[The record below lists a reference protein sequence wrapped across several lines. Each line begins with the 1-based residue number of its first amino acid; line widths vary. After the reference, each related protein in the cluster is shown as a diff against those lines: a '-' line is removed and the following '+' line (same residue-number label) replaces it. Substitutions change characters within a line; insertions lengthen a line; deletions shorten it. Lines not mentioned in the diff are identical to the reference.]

1 MHISGVVH
9 GDLTGANILITDN
22 GSACLCD
29 FGLSSIAAEFQ
40 GTSYIT
46 STLGGNVR
54 WAAPE
59 LYHGIEEGSVST
71 VNTHSDV
78 YSYGS
83 VTLEVRIPVNPP
95 RDNKL
100 IYLSG
105 PFRACAF
112 LIPPSR
118 CASRHGSVQRCKTA
132 ATCNA
137 LCHKSIVGL
146 H

>member
-1 MHISGVVH
+1 MHSSGVIH

-29 FGLSSIAAEFQ
+29 FGLSSIAAEFA

-59 LYHGIEEGSVST
+59 LYHQPEDGSATV

-83 VTLEVRIPVNPP
+83 VTLEVSNLGSCPLKNDI
-95 RDNKL
+95 L
-100 IYLSG
+100 IGCSDS
-105 PFRACAF
+105 FRPCAF
-112 LIPPSR
+112 LLPS
-118 CASRHGSVQRCKTA
+118 S
-132 ATCNA
+132 
-137 LCHKSIVGL
+137 
-146 H
+146 